1 MNRVVIAE
9 DERLL
14 VEMLTELFAEEGFV
28 VTAFGTADEAWR
40 HLKAQQLPPDLLFT
54 DVKMPGRMDGLE
66 LADAFSALWPAI
78 PVVISS
84 GHVHSAEH
92 PHSQTSF
99 LAKPWSFDALSKVC
113 ETFEPALASVSLGWR
128 LWVDN
133 AHLAQ

>member
-9 DERLL
+9 DEGLL

-40 HLKAQQLPPDLLFT
+40 HLKAQQSPPDLLFT

-84 GHVHSAEH
+84 GHVQSAEH
-92 PHSQTSF
+92 PHRQTSF
-99 LAKPWSFDALSKVC
+99 LAKPWSLDDLSKVC
-113 ETFEPALASVSLGWR
+113 RNVRANSS
-128 LWVDN
+128 
-133 AHLAQ
+133 